1 MKRIVIDGK
10 KIATEAAVHEY
21 LAEKLN
27 FPGYYGKNL
36 DALADCLSE
45 ISYPLKIKIKN
56 SGLLLES
63 LGDTY
68 RVLISVFED
77 SAVDNN
83 NLTIKIK

>member
-1 MKRIVIDGK
+1 MKKIVIDGK
-10 KIATEAAVHEY
+10 KLNDEAAVHEY
-21 LAEKLN
+21 LADRLN

-45 ISYPLKIKIKN
+45 INYPLKIKIKN

-68 RVLISVFED
+68 RVLITVFED
-77 SAVDNN
+77 SAADNK